1 MKFLQGLGILG
12 VLVWLGLICAGIVG
26 WVMNIIAIVK
36 ILLENDDVPKGVSEK
51 QRRKQVQTDIA
62 DQRPEWTALKVA

>member
-26 WVMNIIAIVK
+26 WVMNIIAIVHAVSGPLTT
-36 ILLENDDVPKGVSEK
+36 LLVVRLIGVLVFPLGAIMGYCS
-51 QRRKQVQTDIA
+51 
-62 DQRPEWTALKVA
+62 